1 MSEEKHTILVVD
13 DSEVIRRSLKNFFS
27 DYNFDVVTCSDGYEG
42 IQAAAE
48 FKPSLIFLDLM
59 MPNFDGVKM
68 LQVLK
73 VLEGLKTIPV
83 IIISGNTNRSNV
95 LSVIE
100 AGAERVMS
108 KPLQKEIIIKNINE
122 MLGPDFLMK
131 AKKGRLFSVTD
142 SNDIQRKL
150 ASIFLKSASVKKDA
164 MSDAL
169 NTRDKESLKYIIHEF
184 KGAGSTIGYPKLT
197 FISGVIEDHL
207 NGTKIN
213 WDQINMMC
221 NQVYSI
227 ITEIEEANIVEEK

>member
-1 MSEEKHTILVVD
+1 MNEEKQTILVVD

-27 DYNFDVVTCSDGYEG
+27 EYNLEVITCSDGYEG

-48 FKPSLIFLDLM
+48 YKPSIIFLDLM

-73 VLEGLKTIPV
+73 VLDGLKTIPV
-83 IIISGNTNRSNV
+83 IIISGNTNRTNV

-108 KPLQKEIIIKNINE
+108 KPLQKDIIVKNINE
-122 MLGPDFLMK
+122 MLGSDFLMK
-131 AKKGRLFSVTD
+131 AKRNKQFTVTEA
-142 SNDIQRKL
+142 NDIQKKL
-150 ASIFLKSASVKKDA
+150 AGIFLKSASSKKEA
-164 MSDAL
+164 IVDAL
-169 NTRDKESLKYIIHEF
+169 SNKDKESLKYVVHEF

-197 FISGVIEDHL
+197 FISGVIEDQL
-207 NGTKIN
+207 NGMKIN

-221 NQVYSI
+221 NQVLSI
-227 ITEIEEANIVEEK
+227 INEIEEANVVEES